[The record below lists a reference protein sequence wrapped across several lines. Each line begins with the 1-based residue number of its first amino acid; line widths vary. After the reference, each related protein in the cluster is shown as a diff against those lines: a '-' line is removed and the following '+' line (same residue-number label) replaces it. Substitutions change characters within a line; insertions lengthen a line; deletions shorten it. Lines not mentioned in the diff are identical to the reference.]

1 MAQIT
6 NCSVHSSRFPRAV
19 AIFITLYL
27 AASIFHCQAAD
38 ASGWVAS
45 AELLDDEFAFI
56 PAQAFAKTLQLVP
69 DTCADLSYLNMS
81 FKDRLGP
88 PVEGGTEVS
97 IFGDKPGAVAYSGEP
112 ILVGGLRLVPKLLGC
127 QDFAVLSMVSG
138 LRCDG
143 ILGMNVLQDYVVC
156 FDFDQRRFS
165 LAGKV
170 PEPVRQRALAIHLNE
185 GPNGYTIQA
194 SVNGIPIRLAIDS
207 GSNDFL
213 DLAPDDWEKVFPS
226 TEQKNLEQG
235 LASDAGGEVRSVAR
249 ARVKAVTVGTSVY
262 TNIVAN
268 RSPNPN
274 VPSALGVQFLR
285 QHTTTI
291 DFPGRTVYLL
301 PGRRFGE
308 AVAYD
313 KSGLRLIKLLEDGA
327 IVVHSVAASSPAALS
342 GFRAGDRL
350 VTVNGQPAQALGL
363 KGIRKMLREKDGSEI
378 TVEVNR
384 AGETMKF
391 SFKLR
396 TML

>member
-1 MAQIT
+1 
-6 NCSVHSSRFPRAV
+6 
-19 AIFITLYL
+19 
-27 AASIFHCQAAD
+27 
-38 ASGWVAS
+38 
-45 AELLDDEFAFI
+45 
-56 PAQAFAKTLQLVP
+56 
-69 DTCADLSYLNMS
+69 
-81 FKDRLGP
+81 
-88 PVEGGTEVS
+88 
-97 IFGDKPGAVAYSGEP
+97 
-112 ILVGGLRLVPKLLGC
+112 
-127 QDFAVLSMVSG
+127 
-138 LRCDG
+138 
-143 ILGMNVLQDYVVC
+143 
-156 FDFDQRRFS
+156 
-165 LAGKV
+165 
-170 PEPVRQRALAIHLNE
+170 
-185 GPNGYTIQA
+185 
-194 SVNGIPIRLAIDS
+194 LAIDS